1 MTQMSD
7 TTPAV
12 TAGTPVVRI
21 RAHMARPGMRN
32 AITTRSGGSP
42 VSRMR
47 MPSWSEGPLRC
58 PSPAH
63 EPSTGIC
70 ATFTAAGLTYTLR
83 QDPYRAAV
91 RCAVPPARR
100 VASG

>member
-1 MTQMSD
+1 MTQMAD

-12 TAGTPVVRI
+12 TVGTPVVRI
-21 RAHMARPGMRN
+21 RAHMARPGIRN
-32 AITTRSGGSP
+32 AITTRSGFTGIQ
-42 VSRMR
+42 MR
-47 MPSWSEGPLRC
+47 MPSWSKGPLRG

-70 ATFTAAGLTYTLR
+70 ATFTAAGLIYTLR

-91 RCAVPPARR
+91 RYAVPPGRR
-100 VASG
+100 AASD